1 MVHLV
6 RMTQTSLSSNGKATA
21 ATAKKRGAAAGSTPG
36 TYAAENGNF
45 ILGLT
50 LSMSWQMMFAVLLP
64 ILGGHFLDKRLDTSP
79 WFTVAGFAL
88 AMVLMLVVVRRCLR
102 QLNRYMNLP
111 PVSVRGEP
119 SSKGQ
124 TVGSTKGAKQ

>member
-1 MVHLV
+1 
-6 RMTQTSLSSNGKATA
+6 MTQTSLSSNGKTTA
-21 ATAKKRGAAAGSTPG
+21 ATAKKHGAAAGSTPG
-36 TYAAENGNF
+36 RYAAENGNF

-64 ILGGHFLDKRLDTSP
+64 ILGGHFLDNRFDASP

-102 QLNRYMNLP
+102 QLNAYMNLP
-111 PVSVRGEP
+111 SASAHDAQG
-119 SSKGQ
+119 SKDQAAGA
-124 TVGSTKGAKQ
+124 TKGTKR